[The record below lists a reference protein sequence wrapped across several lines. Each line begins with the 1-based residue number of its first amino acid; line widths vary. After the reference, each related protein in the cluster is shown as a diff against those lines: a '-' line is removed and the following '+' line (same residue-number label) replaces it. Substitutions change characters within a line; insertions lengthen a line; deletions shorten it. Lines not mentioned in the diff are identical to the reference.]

1 MLIRF
6 LAPIVCAVAVTACG
20 SDEQA
25 SAASPPTGPAHSHV
39 ATANATPT
47 ANAATAIS
55 GASVYNKTCFVCHGS
70 GAGGAP
76 MLGAREDWEP
86 RVAQGKDVLYQHA
99 IQGFTGDKGVMPAKG
114 ANASLTDNEVKAAV
128 DYMQAQIQ

>member
-20 SDEQA
+20 SKEQGA
-25 SAASPPTGPAHSHV
+25 VASPSSTPAPAPAV
-39 ATANATPT
+39 TAGDT
-47 ANAATAIS
+47 AAID
-55 GASVYNKTCFVCHGS
+55 GARVYNKTCFVCHGS

-76 MLGAREDWEP
+76 MLGAREDWEA
-86 RVAQGKDVLYQHA
+86 RIAQGPDVLYLNA

-114 ANASLTDNEVKAAV
+114 ANASLSDDEVKAAV
-128 DYMQAQIQ
+128 DYMRSQVQ